1 VCSVP
6 ALARAARWLLV
17 LAPLAVMVLAACT
30 PGPNPQA
37 GTPGPDGDVAGF
49 WLGLWHG
56 FIALVSFVVSLF
68 HDGVAVY
75 EVHNRGALYDLG
87 FVLGLMFF
95 FGGGSGAGHG
105 ARKR

>member
-1 VCSVP
+1 MHHP
-6 ALARAARWLLV
+6 ARSASRRRLILVAVLPGLLLV
-17 LAPLAVMVLAACT
+17 GACA
-30 PGPNPQA
+30 PGPNPSA
-37 GTPGPDGDVAGF
+37 GTPGPDGDLAGF

-56 FIALVSFVVSLF
+56 FIALFSFVISLF
-68 HDGVAVY
+68 HEGVTVY
-75 EVHNRGALYDLG
+75 EVHNSGNLYDLG